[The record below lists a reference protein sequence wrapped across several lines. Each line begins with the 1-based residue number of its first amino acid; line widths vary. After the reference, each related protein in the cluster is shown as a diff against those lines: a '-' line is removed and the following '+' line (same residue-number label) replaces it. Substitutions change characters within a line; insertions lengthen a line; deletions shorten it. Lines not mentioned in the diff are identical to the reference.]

1 MNFCSFLKS
10 AILNKITQV
19 SYLGFQGCKV
29 SRMFSYSQLLRVFLQ
44 KISSMNQSFSF
55 ELIENRPWDARE
67 NFQKF
72 QNITKNWNKNGET
85 PYSKNEKMFYL
96 KIRIIRHSC
105 GTSISH
111 TVCQN
116 ISDHNWSNQHDS
128 DKINDACIRKRFQN
142 CFQQKLWSAVKC
154 FIWFESEV
162 ETLNF
167 ESAFS

>member
-1 MNFCSFLKS
+1 
-10 AILNKITQV
+10 
-19 SYLGFQGCKV
+19 
-29 SRMFSYSQLLRVFLQ
+29 MFSYSQLLRVFLQ

-128 DKINDACIRKRFQN
+128 DKINDACIRKRLLSTKALI
-142 CFQQKLWSAVKC
+142 CGEMLHLIPKWS
-154 FIWFESEV
+154 W
-162 ETLNF
+162 NF
-167 ESAFS
+167 ELWKCVQLDPISTVIRCYSIKTAIHCLTGTSRPPIQI